1 LVVLKIAINKRITE
15 LVISFYAMKLM
26 DFTGKKIV
34 ITGVGGI
41 GLETAVLISKLGAR
55 VSLIDINESALT
67 NATKKLG
74 ESCISSY
81 ECDFSDV
88 NSISALVKRIVK
100 EIGSVDGFV
109 FCAGITESRPIKIAN
124 YDSMK
129 RVMDINYFSY
139 VEFIRN
145 LTLKGNYNEGMS
157 IVGISSVGAFL
168 GNPAQTAYAASKAAM
183 NGATRCLAK
192 ELAPKGI
199 RVNTIAPGTTD
210 TPMFRQ
216 AAENHSD
223 SEAFLNR
230 LERQYLGLCKPID
243 IANGVAF
250 LLSNMSSMIT
260 GSCLGIDGGKLS
272 S

>member
-1 LVVLKIAINKRITE
+1 MALI
-15 LVISFYAMKLM
+15 
-26 DFTGKKIV
+26 DFREKKI
-34 ITGVGGI
+34 ILAGVGGI
-41 GLETAVLISKLGAR
+41 GLETALLLSGQGAKLIL
-55 VSLIDINESALT
+55 VDINTMSLEKAS
-67 NATKKLG
+67 NVLG
-74 ESCISSY
+74 NSCIGVF

-88 NSISALVKRIVK
+88 ITISNLVKCIIK
-100 EIGSVDGFV
+100 ETGPIDGFV
-109 FCAGITESRPIKIAN
+109 YCVGITESRPIKIAN

-129 RVMDINYFSY
+129 KVMDINFFSF
-139 VEFIRN
+139 VEFIRC

-192 ELAPKGI
+192 ELAPKSI

-216 AAENHSD
+216 AAETHGDSD
-223 SEAFLNR
+223 AFASR
-230 LERQYLGLCKPID
+230 LDRQYLGLCKPID
-243 IANGVAF
+243 IANGVVF
-250 LLSNMSSMIT
+250 LLSDMSAMIS

>member
-1 LVVLKIAINKRITE
+1 MEFNTKTQKRIVCPLSYTMA
-15 LVISFYAMKLM
+15 LI

-34 ITGVGGI
+34 LAGVGGI
-41 GLETAVLISKLGAR
+41 GLETASLLSSQGAQLVL
-55 VSLIDINESALT
+55 VDINLSALRT
-67 NATKKLG
+67 ASDLVG
-74 ESCISSY
+74 ESCLGIF

-88 NSISALVKRIVK
+88 TSISDLVKRIVK
-100 EIGSVDGFV
+100 EIGPVDGFV
-109 FCAGITESRPIKIAN
+109 YCVGITESRPIKIAH

-129 RVMDINYFSY
+129 RVMDINFFSY

-145 LTLKGNYNEGMS
+145 LTLKGNFNEGMS

-192 ELAPKGI
+192 ELSSKGI

-216 AAENHSD
+216 AAAAYGD
-223 SEAFLNR
+223 SEAFLSR
-230 LERQYLGLCKPID
+230 IDRQYLGLCQPID
-243 IANGVAF
+243 IANSVAF
-250 LLSNMSSMIT
+250 LLSDMARMIS
-260 GSCLGIDGGKLS
+260 GSCLGVDGGKLS

>member
-1 LVVLKIAINKRITE
+1 MALI
-15 LVISFYAMKLM
+15 
-26 DFTGKKIV
+26 DFTDKKIV
-34 ITGVGGI
+34 LAGVGGI
-41 GLETAVLISKLGAR
+41 GIETARLLSDQGAKIVL
-55 VSLIDINESALT
+55 VDINDSALE
-67 NATKKLG
+67 NASNELG
-74 ESCISSY
+74 DSCIGLFV
-81 ECDFSDV
+81 CDFSDV
-88 NSISALVKRIVK
+88 STIAKLVKAIVGK
-100 EIGSVDGFV
+100 TGPVDGFV
-109 FCAGITESRPIKIAN
+109 YCVGITESRPIKIAN

-145 LTLKGNYNEGMS
+145 LTLKGNFNEGMS
-157 IVGISSVGAFL
+157 IVGISSVGAIL

-192 ELAPKGI
+192 ELAPKGV

-210 TPMFRQ
+210 TPMYRQ
-216 AAENHSD
+216 AAESHGDSD
-223 SEAFLNR
+223 AFSSR

-250 LLSNMSSMIT
+250 LLSGMSAMIS

>member
-1 LVVLKIAINKRITE
+1 MDVNSEVKRRIE
-15 LVISFYAMKLM
+15 LFLLTMALI
-26 DFTGKKIV
+26 DFTGKRI
-34 ITGVGGI
+34 ILAGVGGI
-41 GLETAVLISKLGAR
+41 GMATATLLAGQGAQLAL
-55 VSLIDINESALT
+55 VDINPSALE
-67 NATKKLG
+67 AASKSMGDLCLG
-74 ESCISSY
+74 VF

-88 NSISALVKRIVK
+88 ASIPSLVKRIVS
-100 EIGSVDGFV
+100 EIGPVDGFV
-109 FCAGITESRPIKIAN
+109 YCVGITESRPIKNAH

-129 RVMDINYFSY
+129 RVMDINFFSY

-157 IVGISSVGAFL
+157 IVGISSVGAIL

-183 NGATRCLAK
+183 NGATRCMAK
-192 ELAPKGI
+192 ELSSKGI

-216 AAENHSD
+216 AVASFGE
-223 SEAFLNR
+223 SEAFSSRVN
-230 LERQYLGLCKPID
+230 RQYLGLCQPID

-250 LLSNMSSMIT
+250 LLSDMARMIS
-260 GSCLGIDGGKLS
+260 GSCLGVDGGKLS